1 MITASVSR
9 VLVGVGQSCLKWYA
23 EGRNRTG
30 TGLPPRD
37 FKSLASTN
45 SATPAT
51 FIFNGLHGFTW
62 QQTTLVHNFLH
73 NSMCIFTFF
82 LMPYWV
88 NYANLENLLDKQNI
102 KNIGGIMSYQLLIF
116 HLILVVFL
124 IGCGR
129 GLSSYCDSE
138 KKTT

>member
-1 MITASVSR
+1 
-9 VLVGVGQSCLKWYA
+9 
-23 EGRNRTG
+23 
-30 TGLPPRD
+30 
-37 FKSLASTN
+37 
-45 SATPAT
+45 
-51 FIFNGLHGFTW
+51 
-62 QQTTLVHNFLH
+62 
-73 NSMCIFTFF
+73 MCVFTFF

-129 GLSSYCDSE
+129 GLSIYCDSE
-138 KKTT
+138 KKQHKQKTIKQTTTSHMILL